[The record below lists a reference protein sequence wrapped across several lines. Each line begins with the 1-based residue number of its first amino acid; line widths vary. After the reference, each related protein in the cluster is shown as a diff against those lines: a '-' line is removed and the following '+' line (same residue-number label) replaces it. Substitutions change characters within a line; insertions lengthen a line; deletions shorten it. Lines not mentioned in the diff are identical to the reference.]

1 MQSGALIQLPE
12 DLEIEK
18 INKCRYDRV
27 YSEIPLKGV
36 IQFEGPPSRS
46 RDMVFQQAIA
56 MYEKLVPQPV
66 IEEDQ
71 GTYRI
76 VSRDT
81 VVATWAAVYITA
93 GLVVVASLEDRSFVR
108 DIINKGLKLQDPSH
122 DVVLN
127 TYKMSIDHP
136 DQWVRGFDKRKGRVQ
151 KGTLFGNSVEQDAVF
166 GPELENCSSKTVGWY
181 TDFFGTPTKLR
192 VSPSGSVTLW
202 SMVPPEIFVKFIKKE
217 IMPYV
222 ISL

>member
-166 GPELENCSSKTVGWY
+166 GPNLKIAVAKLWVG
-181 TDFFGTPTKLR
+181 
-192 VSPSGSVTLW
+192 
-202 SMVPPEIFVKFIKKE
+202 IQ
-217 IMPYV
+217 
-222 ISL
+222 ISLGHQQN